1 MMNAVKNKKT
11 RSATKNKKAV
21 VETYVKVKDKSEE
34 VALYY
39 GFQPIESLEV
49 TKDDREKA
57 KMVLEGTVKGKN
69 PECTLSVCPEEKIAV
84 LRHYADKNMHTLP
97 QPVMIYYK
105 GDPMASGKQRP
116 GKEKHIGLEII
127 GTAKSI
133 AEAILI
139 KTAVEIL
146 KEEGYTDLYVTVNS
160 VGDRDSITK
169 FTRHLTAYYRKNIN
183 DLPAHCR
190 QLMKRDIFEL
200 LDCKNEK
207 CRLIKEDAPKSL
219 SFLSEQSRQHFK
231 EVLEYLEMLE
241 IPYQMNN
248 YLVGNKTFCT
258 QTLFEIR
265 SSSAGGEEG
274 QPLAIG
280 VRYNNL
286 AKRIGWKRDTPG
298 IGVRVAY
305 KKTLKESAGDKKMQ
319 KPKIY
324 FVQLGFEAKLKSL
337 RVIEMLRQ
345 AKIPMYQSLSRD
357 KLISQL
363 SLAENMKIPYTI
375 LMGQK
380 EALED
385 SVIVREMTNRSQET
399 VFIKDLP
406 VYLKKIK

>member
-1 MMNAVKNKKT
+1 MQKSAIKKQK
-11 RSATKNKKAV
+11 AKKKESDFYA
-21 VETYVKVKDKSEE
+21 KMRDKSEE

-39 GFQPIESLEV
+39 GFMPIESLEI

-57 KMVLEGTVKGKN
+57 KAVVEGQVKVKN

-84 LRHYADKNMHTLP
+84 LRHFDQKNLHSQP
-97 QPVMIYYK
+97 QPVMLFYK
-105 GDPMASGKQRP
+105 GDPSGSTKS
-116 GKEKHIGLEII
+116 KEKHIGLEII
-127 GTAKSI
+127 GTSKSI

-139 KTAVEIL
+139 KATMEIL
-146 KEEGYTDLYVTVNS
+146 KEEGYKDLYVTVNS
-160 VGDRDSITK
+160 IGDKDSIAK
-169 FTRHLTAYYRKNIN
+169 FIRNLTAYYRKNIN
-183 DLPAHCR
+183 ELPSHCR
-190 QLMKRDIFEL
+190 TLMKRDIFEC

-207 CRLIKEDAPKSL
+207 CRIFKEDAPKSIN
-219 SFLSEQSRQHFK
+219 FLSEPSRQHFK

-248 YLVGNKTFCT
+248 YLVGNKSFCT
-258 QTLFEIR
+258 QTLFEVR
-265 SSSAGGEEG
+265 TSDGGDEG

-286 AKRIGWKRDTPG
+286 AKKIGWKRETPG
-298 IGVRVAY
+298 IGVRIAY
-305 KKTLKESAGDKKMQ
+305 KKTVKEVKVDKSMK

-337 RVIEMLRQ
+337 KVIEMLRQ
-345 AKIPMYQSLSRD
+345 SKIPMYQSLSRD

-380 EALED
+380 EALEN
-385 SVIVREMTNRSQET
+385 SVIVREMTTRSQET
-399 VFIKDLP
+399 VLVANLP
-406 VYLKKIK
+406 QYLKRIK